1 MKKVYLVLYY
11 FFIKHLPSNYFPMGK
26 LFNYLRVGVLSKLIK
41 IGNNTVIQS
50 GFRFGMRHTVSIGS
64 NCQINENV
72 YIQSA
77 IIGDYVLIAQNVSLL
92 AVTHKYDSLDIPM
105 SLQGSTKAS
114 PVIIESDVW
123 IGSNVVVLP
132 GIRIG
137 KGSVVGTGS
146 VVTKNIAPY
155 AVVGGVPAKIIKF
168 RVSSKI

>member
-1 MKKVYLVLYY
+1 
-11 FFIKHLPSNYFPMGK
+11 
-26 LFNYLRVGVLSKLIK
+26 
-41 IGNNTVIQS
+41 
-50 GFRFGMRHTVSIGS
+50 
-64 NCQINENV
+64 
-72 YIQSA
+72 
-77 IIGDYVLIAQNVSLL
+77 
-92 AVTHKYDSLDIPM
+92 M